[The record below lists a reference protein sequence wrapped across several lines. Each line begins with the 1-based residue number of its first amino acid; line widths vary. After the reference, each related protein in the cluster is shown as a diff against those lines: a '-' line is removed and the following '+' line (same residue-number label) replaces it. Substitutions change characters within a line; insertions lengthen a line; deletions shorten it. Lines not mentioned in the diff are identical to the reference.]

1 MATNRSV
8 FEMVTAFLAMMV
20 AGMSLLLPIDFPWT
34 SGATAVQLD
43 LLAYSLPRSIAAGC
57 LIALIVAVFATTI
70 NHGLAA
76 WGSASCGI
84 VILFLNH
91 LIGHFS
97 NPTGSMSTVNF
108 LDSVAGGILLGGI
121 ATAVLHGR
129 LQVFGWTLGAL
140 GSVVVGAAAPLSA
153 VGEVGVRTA
162 PHTDWPAVDSI
173 PMWLLLVTL
182 VLVGI
187 GTFVNRNRQGLER
200 RTVELPLAPVVAGVL
215 FVGVTLLVSEWLARH
230 ADSTTAIVLA
240 VVATVLSS
248 FVTAMLLPRRDG
260 ILVLLAVAAIAV
272 DSAIQPPTFPHWSI
286 WPIVAV
292 IGVGLILGFR
302 IPGPMTALVLLAGLA
317 GWSAATEHSKTPIG
331 TTVSGV
337 LLALVVGYAF
347 GSASPR
353 YNPTR
358 VLGVTIVLLPSV
370 VLALRD
376 HVDRDD
382 LAAGTSDAGHWHILP
397 VPAVDSPTPDWTAL
411 AITAG
416 CAAGLLALRHWRAP
430 VVYGPPPVEAD
441 TPGTSRATSAS
452 HRPKS
457 AGR

>member
-1 MATNRSV
+1 VATNRSV
-8 FEMVTAFLAMMV
+8 FEMVTAFLATMV
-20 AGMSLLLPIDFPWT
+20 AGLSLLLPIDFPWT
-34 SGATAVQLD
+34 NSATAVQLD

-76 WGSASCGI
+76 WGSAACGI

-91 LIGHFS
+91 LIGHFG
-97 NPTGSMSTVNF
+97 NPTGSLSTVHF

-140 GSVVVGAAAPLSA
+140 GSIVVGAAGPVPS
-153 VGEVGVRTA
+153 VGEIDMPSA
-162 PHTDWPAVDSI
+162 PHVGWPAVDSI
-173 PMWLLLVTL
+173 PLWLLAVTL

-187 GTFVNRNRQGLER
+187 GTVVNRHREGLER

-230 ADSTTAIVLA
+230 ADSVPAIA
-240 VVATVLSS
+240 FSVVATVLSG
-248 FVTAMLLPRRDG
+248 FVAAVLLPRRDG

-272 DSAIQPPTFPHWSI
+272 VSAIQPTTFPSWMV
-286 WPIVAV
+286 WPTVAV
-292 IGVGLILGFR
+292 IGAGLVLGFR
-302 IPGPMTALVLLAGLA
+302 LPGPMTALVLFAGLA
-317 GWSAATEHSKTPIG
+317 AYSAVTQHSQTRIG
-331 TTVSGV
+331 AAVSAV

-347 GSASPR
+347 GSAAPR

-358 VLGVTIVLLPSV
+358 VLGVTIMLVPSV

-376 HVDRDD
+376 HVDRGDV
-382 LAAGTSDAGHWHILP
+382 AAGTADGSHWHI
-397 VPAVDSPTPDWTAL
+397 VPAAGVNSPTPDWAAL
-411 AITAG
+411 AITIG
-416 CAAGLLALRHWRAP
+416 CALGLLALRHWRAP
-430 VVYGPPPVEAD
+430 VVYGPPPVAAD
-441 TPGTSRATSAS
+441 TADTEARAG

-457 AGR
+457 PGR

>member
-1 MATNRSV
+1 MATNRSI

-34 SGATAVQLD
+34 TGATAVELD

-76 WGSASCGI
+76 WGAASCGI

-91 LIGHFS
+91 LIGHFG
-97 NPTGSMSTVNF
+97 NPTGSLSTVNF

-140 GSVVVGAAAPLSA
+140 GSVVVGAAGPVPS
-153 VGEVGVRTA
+153 VGEIDMPAT
-162 PHTDWPAVDSI
+162 PHSDWPAVDSI
-173 PMWLLLVTL
+173 PLWLLAVTL
-182 VLVGI
+182 VLVAA
-187 GTFVNRNRQGLER
+187 GTFVNRHRQGLER

-230 ADSTTAIVLA
+230 ADSLAAIVLS
-240 VVATVLSS
+240 VVATVLSG
-248 FVTAMLLPRRDG
+248 FVAAMLLPRRDG
-260 ILVLLAVAAIAV
+260 ILVLLAIAAIAV
-272 DSAIQPPTFPHWSI
+272 DSAIQPPSFPTWSI
-286 WPIVAV
+286 WPLVAV
-292 IGVGLILGFR
+292 IGVGLVLGFR
-302 IPGPMTALVLLAGLA
+302 LPGPLTALGLLAGLA
-317 GWSAATEHSKTPIG
+317 AYAAATEYSQTRAG
-331 TTVSGV
+331 TAVSGV

-376 HVDRDD
+376 HVDRGDI
-382 LAAGTSDAGHWHILP
+382 ASGTIDGNHWHILP
-397 VPAVDSPTPDWTAL
+397 APAASSPTPDWVAL
-411 AITAG
+411 AITLG
-416 CAAGLLALRHWRAP
+416 CAAGLLALRHWREP
-430 VVYGPPPVEAD
+430 VVYGPPPVAAD
-441 TPGTSRATSAS
+441 TSETTARAG
-452 HRPKS
+452 HRPKPT
-457 AGR
+457 GH